1 MDEGTILIMKKIL
14 CFLVLFKFLFLT
26 WPVFADSS
34 INGRWLDYYEE
45 GDSTRIDKGVS
56 LKTKEGQKR
65 VGAYIKTGL
74 WTWDLSD
81 SILTFRIKISNW
93 RDVDTAI
100 LVVSSSGLKFEKAA
114 TFNIKQRLIG
124 TPNDEW
130 VEISVPKSA
139 WVIDG
144 DIDWSKVNSFLFA
157 VADLGYKRIDAEIA
171 NIKVSKIEK
180 HQEAF
185 ITISI
190 DDGLKDTN
198 DVFGVMQKFGYPGT
212 AFIDVEKIDQDGYV
226 KRSDLFAMLIN
237 GWDIS
242 GHRIG
247 NLKQLN
253 QDELKEHSKKAFDY
267 LQSLGSPGAKQYA
280 LPNGARNVNISN
292 ALFENFD
299 FIFNIYG
306 MSNDSQTVLTSS
318 INRQSVDKH
327 TSLALAKKWVDD
339 AIANKEWLI
348 INFHTFSDDWKN
360 EEDWSLEDFTSLL
373 EYIQSKNVKVMSA
386 SNVLKNIKK

>member
-1 MDEGTILIMKKIL
+1 MGKGAIMKKFL
-14 CFLVLFKFLFLT
+14 CFLILFKFLFLT

-81 SILTFRIKISNW
+81 SILTFRVKISNW
-93 RDVDTAI
+93 KDVDTAI

-114 TFNIKQRLIG
+114 TFNIKQRLVG
-124 TPNDEW
+124 ASNNEW
-130 VEISVPKSA
+130 IEISVPKSA

-144 DIDWSKVNSFLFA
+144 EIDWSKINSFLFA

-171 NIKVSKIEK
+171 NIKVTKIEK
-180 HQEAF
+180 HQEPF

-190 DDGLKDTN
+190 DDGLIDTN
-198 DVFGVMQKFGYPGT
+198 EAFKVMQNFGYPGT
-212 AFIDVEKIDQDGYV
+212 AFIDVDKIDQEGYL
-226 KRSDLFAMLIN
+226 KKSDLFAMIIN

-247 NLKQLN
+247 NLKQL
-253 QDELKEHSKKAFDY
+253 DENGLKEHSKNTFEY
-267 LQSLGSPGAKQYA
+267 LQSLGSVGAKQYA
-280 LPNGARNVNISN
+280 LPNGARNIEITK
-292 ALFENFD
+292 ALNENFD
-299 FIFNIYG
+299 SIFNIYG
-306 MSNDSQTVLTSS
+306 MSNDSQTILTSS
-318 INRQSVDKH
+318 INRHSVDKH

-339 AIANKEWLI
+339 AIENKEWLI

-360 EEDWSLEDFTSLL
+360 EEDWSLEDFTSIL
-373 EYIQSKNVKVMSA
+373 EYIQSKKVKVVPA
-386 SNVLKNIKK
+386 SYVLKKINK